1 MGPANQC
8 PATRYGRVTVSDYQG
23 FAQTEYEHVR
33 DNFYPAF
40 RWQGSAEP
48 SARNELG
55 RPLHEARV
63 ALVASAG
70 AYLTGQERFDLGDD
84 GDATYREIP
93 ADNATQLRFSHG
105 GYNTRLAY
113 KDPDVVFP
121 LRTLHELAAAGTI
134 GSVAPRVFSFMGYI
148 PDTEPLLRAS
158 GPAVAN
164 ALLSD
169 AVDLVLLVPS

>member
-1 MGPANQC
+1 M
-8 PATRYGRVTVSDYQG
+8 TVSDYQG

-40 RWQGSAEP
+40 RWQASAEP

-55 RPLHEARV
+55 RPLHEAHV

-70 AYLTGQERFDLGDD
+70 AYLTGQDRFNLGDN

-93 ADNATQLRFSHG
+93 ADATRLRFSHG
-105 GYNTRLAY
+105 GYNTGFAY

-148 PDTEPLLRAS
+148 PDTEPLLGAS

>member
-1 MGPANQC
+1 M
-8 PATRYGRVTVSDYQG
+8 SDYHG
-23 FAQTEYEHVR
+23 FAKTEYEHVR

-40 RWQGSAEP
+40 RWQASAEP
-48 SARNELG
+48 SARNELA
-55 RPLHEARV
+55 RPLNEARV

-70 AYLTGQERFDLGDD
+70 AYLTGQDRFDLGDS

-93 ADNATQLRFSHG
+93 ADATGLRFSHG
-105 GYNTRLAY
+105 GYNTGFAY

-148 PDTEPLLRAS
+148 PETEPLLHAS

-164 ALLSD
+164 ALLAD